1 MKRLAMDEVMEGI
14 AHLPS
19 LPAVVHQL
27 LATIENEQADVA
39 DLAKKIG
46 QDQALVAKV
55 LRVANSSFYGMQ
67 GKVAS
72 IQDAMVVIG
81 FRNVRTLV
89 LAAALT
95 GGFPKSHRAWFDE
108 QVFWKHSLAVA
119 LAAKA
124 LASSAGLNPDHAFTA
139 GLLHDIGRL
148 VLVTCFPDHYRTVVE
163 NRAVSDAFLVARERD
178 VLGFDHT
185 EVGAALAKRWKFSQE
200 IGEAVRAHHQPWR
213 PDTLPLVALIHVAD
227 VTAHALDLAGETDA
241 VVPPLD
247 SAAWNRVG
255 IGWGDY
261 KRHLPEIERQH
272 QSAALLLAA

>member
-1 MKRLAMDEVMEGI
+1 MKRLTMDEVMHGI
-14 AHLPS
+14 GHLPS

-95 GGFPKSHRAWFDE
+95 GGFPKSQRSWFDE
-108 QVFWKHSLAVA
+108 QVFWKHSLAVG

-124 LASSAGLNPDHAFTA
+124 LAASVGLNPDHAFTA

-148 VLVTCFPDHYRTVVE
+148 VLVTCFPHHYRTVVE
-163 NRAVSDAFLVARERD
+163 NRARNDDFLVAREREE
-178 VLGFDHT
+178 LGFDHAD
-185 EVGAALAKRWKFSQE
+185 VGAALAKRWKFSPEVSETVQ
-200 IGEAVRAHHQPWR
+200 AHHRPWR
-213 PDTLPLVALIHVAD
+213 PDALPLVALIHVAD
-227 VTAHALDLAGETDA
+227 VTAHALDLAGEADA
-241 VVPPLD
+241 LVPPLD
-247 SAAWNRVG
+247 GAAWTRLGV
-255 IGWGDY
+255 GWGEY

-272 QSAALLLAA
+272 QGAALLLAA